1 MITPPLS
8 PDDLAGT
15 VEAIDAMIRRIAAS
29 DRAGELVGTLHVLRC
44 GCGQALQRP
53 TDPRGAELFD
63 ALSAWWAAHDC
74 DHDPIATD

>member
-8 PDDLAGT
+8 PDDVART
-15 VEAIDAMIRRIAAS
+15 VDAIDAMIRRIAVS

-44 GCGQALQRP
+44 TCGRALQRP
-53 TDPRGAELFD
+53 CDPRGAELFD
-63 ALSAWWAAHDC
+63 ALCTWWAAH